1 MRKYFNLM
9 LLLSFAGA
17 ILSGILL
24 YQHYYPEM
32 ELGFLSCGRGFSNP
46 CIAVGQSPYAS
57 IFGIPIAAFGI
68 FYFTLITFLMLI
80 ADYAEEYYYHIFMGL
95 IFPVVITGTVA
106 DIVLGLLM
114 IKIGEICTLCLWT
127 YIINILLLLL
137 LFLYLKKISDRNK
150 LIEIIQGFI
159 RPENPDRRAVLAL
172 FIVFIFFLAFSIFT
186 GSNILK
192 AKATINKAPK
202 NQITR
207 LVEGFYSQ
215 EPEKISFPES
225 GMKLG
230 NPEAKVKIY
239 AFTDFLCTAC
249 YKFYRLEKYILAK
262 YKNSVEII
270 YYHYPLDAS
279 CNSHM
284 DDSVYPGSCLAS
296 KSLYAAKEAGIFDE
310 YFYAHFSGYSMYKE
324 GYTQDNINKNV
335 KSALEESGA
344 GEQVRNKFDE
354 AIKSQSALDEIKM
367 HIEFAESIKIEATP
381 TVYIAGR
388 KIVGVP
394 PKEFLDEIILNELK
408 KK

>member
-1 MRKYFNLM
+1 VRKYFNLM

-57 IFGIPIAAFGI
+57 IFGIPLAACGI

-95 IFPVVITGTVA
+95 IFPIVAAGTAV
-106 DIVLGLLM
+106 DVVLGLLM
-114 IKIGEICTLCLWT
+114 LKIGEICTLCLWT
-127 YIINILLLLL
+127 YIINVLILLL
-137 LFLYLKKISDRNK
+137 LFLYLKKIADRNK
-150 LIEIIQGFI
+150 LIEIIKSFI
-159 RPENPDRRAVLAL
+159 RPETPDRKAVLAL
-172 FIVFIFFLAFSIFT
+172 FIIFVFFLAFSVFT
-186 GSNILK
+186 GSNVLK
-192 AKATINKAPK
+192 AKANTNKAPK

-215 EPEKISFPES
+215 EPEKINFPES
-225 GMKLG
+225 AMKLG

-239 AFTDFLCTAC
+239 AFTDFLCSAC
-249 YKFYRLEKYILAK
+249 YKFYQLEKYILAK
-262 YKNSVEII
+262 YKNRVEII

-279 CNSHM
+279 CNRHM

-296 KSLYAAKEAGIFDE
+296 KSVYAAVSAGFFNE
-310 YFYAHFSGYSMYKE
+310 YFYIHFSGYPMYKD
-324 GYTQDNINKNV
+324 GFTQDHVNRNLNTT
-335 KSALEESGA
+335 LEEA
-344 GEQVRNKFDE
+344 GIGGQGKFKFEE
-354 AIKSQSALDEIKM
+354 AIKSQTALDEIKA
-367 HIEFAESIKIEATP
+367 HIEFAEKIKIEATP
-381 TVYIAGR
+381 TVYIGGR

-394 PKEFLDEIILNELK
+394 PKEFVDEIILNELK
-408 KK
+408 K